1 MTQAFQ
7 LLISLEIIIMSEQE
21 IYQKI
26 GELLWSIM
34 PKEAKMIF
42 CEGYIYPD
50 INSCGF
56 EWLTQN
62 GKQDSFDFDK
72 VPVEIGSQIIS
83 LAEDLR
89 SLDMFVEK
97 WTHFKIS
104 LTEEGKIDF
113 AFAYIP
119 EEDSWVSLYMRGISD
134 LTEEEWEIDYSQIPK
149 DLWEERVRGKNE

>member
-1 MTQAFQ
+1 MNDQK
-7 LLISLEIIIMSEQE
+7 

-72 VPVEIGSQIIS
+72 VPVEIGAKLDRVGEPTGSF
-83 LAEDLR
+83 LAPAGTPYEARALAPG
-89 SLDMFVEK
+89 SASAKVYLHMVVWYK
-97 WTHFKIS
+97 
-104 LTEEGKIDF
+104 
-113 AFAYIP
+113 
-119 EEDSWVSLYMRGISD
+119 V
-134 LTEEEWEIDYSQIPK
+134 
-149 DLWEERVRGKNE
+149 

>member
-62 GKQDSFDFDK
+62 GKQDSFDFDF
-72 VPVEIGSQIIS
+72 VPVEIG
-83 LAEDLR
+83 AK
-89 SLDMFVEK
+89 LD
-97 WTHFKIS
+97 
-104 LTEEGKIDF
+104 
-113 AFAYIP
+113 
-119 EEDSWVSLYMRGISD
+119 
-134 LTEEEWEIDYSQIPK
+134 
-149 DLWEERVRGKNE
+149 RVGEPTGSF